1 MAAEKTNGT
10 FPATRQGSRVHLA
23 IPVFVYRSQEQGD
36 PFQEV
41 TDTLSVNS
49 GGGLIGMV
57 TPVKKGQKLLLV
69 NLKTEERIQCSVMNV
84 HGDKGKL
91 LVGFAF
97 DQSSPRYWGVV
108 FPPEDWDPAN
118 RKRPD
123 RQ

>member
-1 MAAEKTNGT
+1 MAAEKNNGT

-23 IPVFVYRSQEQGD
+23 IPVFVYGSHEEGD

-41 TDTLSVNS
+41 TDTLSVNA

-84 HGDKGKL
+84 HDDKGSC
-91 LVGFAF
+91 
-97 DQSSPRYWGVV
+97 SSASPSINPRHAIGVLY
-108 FPPEDWDPAN
+108 FQ
-118 RKRPD
+118 KTGI
-123 RQ
+123 